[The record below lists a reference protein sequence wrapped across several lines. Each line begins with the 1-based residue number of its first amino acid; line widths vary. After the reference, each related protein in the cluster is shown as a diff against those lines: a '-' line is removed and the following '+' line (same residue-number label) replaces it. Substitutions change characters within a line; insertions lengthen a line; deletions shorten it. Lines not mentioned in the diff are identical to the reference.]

1 MTDRIP
7 EVLARRVRLVA
18 LDVDGVL
25 TDNGVY
31 IGRTQGGEAVEMKR
45 VEILDGLGIHM
56 LRWAGIPVALVSGRE
71 SEATRIRAEELGI
84 ESYQDSSARK
94 LPALEKLMADHGVS
108 WEEVAFVGDDLADLP
123 VLARVGLPV
132 AVANAVPEVKALARW
147 ETRRRGGDGAV
158 REFAEALLKA
168 RGEWSR
174 QVEEYQRKREAKD
187 VSTETSH
194 ER

>member
-1 MTDRIP
+1 VPRRIP
-7 EVLARRVRLVA
+7 AELARRVRLVA

-31 IGRTQGGEAVEMKR
+31 IGRTQSGEAVELKKFD
-45 VEILDGLGIHM
+45 ITDGIGIGM
-56 LRWAGIPVALVSGRE
+56 LRAAGLPVALVSGRE

-84 ESYQDSSARK
+84 PCYQDSSAKK
-94 LPALEKLMADHGVS
+94 LPALERLMAEHGVD
-108 WEEVAFVGDDLADLP
+108 WEHVAFVGDDLADLA

-132 AVANAVPEVKALARW
+132 AVANAVPEVRALAVW
-147 ETRRRGGDGAV
+147 QTRRPGGRGAV

-174 QVEEYQRKREAKD
+174 LVVEYQRSREVKD
-187 VSTETSH
+187 PSH

>member
-1 MTDRIP
+1 MPRRIP
-7 EVLARRVRLVA
+7 RELARRVRLVA

-31 IGRTQGGEAVEMKR
+31 IGRMQSGEAVELKKFD
-45 VEILDGLGIHM
+45 ITDGIGIGM
-56 LRWAGIPVALVSGRE
+56 LRAAGLPVALVSGRE
-71 SEATRIRAEELGI
+71 SEATRIRAEELKI
-84 ESYQDSSARK
+84 PCYQDSSAKK
-94 LPALEKLMADHGVS
+94 LPALERLMAEHGVD
-108 WEEVAFVGDDLADLP
+108 WEHVAFVGDDLADLA

-132 AVANAVPEVKALARW
+132 AVANAVPEVRALAVW
-147 ETRRRGGDGAV
+147 QTRRPGGRGAV

-174 QVEEYQRKREAKD
+174 LVVEYQRSREVKD
-187 VSTETSH
+187 PSH